1 MGAFQNLQEA
11 QEFFKDDRF
20 ATENGI
26 TIEELSEEKC
36 VTKLVVTDRHRNA
49 VGGVMGG
56 AIFTL
61 ADLAFSAHCNHLHKP
76 SVGLQNS
83 ISYLSGAKGDVLY
96 ATSRCTKDGRTTG
109 FYEVEVTDNTGRLLA
124 TMSCICFKLYP

>member
-1 MGAFQNLQEA
+1 MAEFQSLQEA

-26 TIEELSEEKC
+26 TIEELTEETC
-36 VTKLVVTDRHRNA
+36 VTKLVVTDHHRNA

-61 ADLAFSAHCNHLHKP
+61 ADLAFSAHCNNLHKP
-76 SVGLQNS
+76 TVGLSNN
-83 ISYLSGAKGDVLY
+83 ITYLSGAKGDTLY
-96 ATSRCTKDGRTTG
+96 ATSRCLKDGRTTG

-124 TMSCICFKLYP
+124 TMSCTGFKL

>member
-1 MGAFQNLQEA
+1 MAVFQSLQEA
-11 QEFFKDDRF
+11 QDFFKDDKF

-36 VTKLVVTDRHRNA
+36 ITKLKVTDHHRNA

-76 SVGLQNS
+76 TVGLQNN
-83 ISYLSGAKGDVLY
+83 ITYMSGAKGDVLY
-96 ATSRCTKDGRTTG
+96 ATSKCLKDGRTTG
-109 FYEVEVTDNTGRLLA
+109 FYEVEITDNTGRLLA
-124 TMSCICFKLYP
+124 TMSCTGFKL

>member
-1 MGAFQNLQEA
+1 MAVFKDVSEA
-11 QEFFKDDRF
+11 QAFFNDDRF

-26 TIEELSEEKC
+26 VIEELSEEKC
-36 VTKLVVTDRHRNA
+36 VTRLDVTDHHRNA

-61 ADLAFSAHCNHLHKP
+61 ADLAFSAHCNNLHKP
-76 SVGLQNS
+76 SVGLSNN
-83 ISYLSGAKGDVLY
+83 ITYMSGAKGDTLY
-96 ATSRCTKDGRTTG
+96 ATSRCLKDGRTTG

-124 TMSCICFKLYP
+124 TMSCTCFKL